1 MTDIYSTSPN
11 FLSDDKTKKESSVK
25 PELSKEDQ
33 LFFDS
38 LKRALHG
45 IEKEPSRETILSILK
60 HSKSS

>member
-1 MTDIYSTSPN
+1 MTNIYSANPN
-11 FLSDDKTKKESSVK
+11 SLSDDKTKKENSSK

-45 IEKEPSRETILSILK
+45 IEQEPSRETIVNILK